1 VPVLSRCKSPD
12 CEVLTIGEYCIR
24 HDAAN
29 LSIVARQRRWR
40 WDRTPGVVAE
50 AQPAAKAAPVGARTK

>member
-40 WDRTPGVVAE
+40 WDRAPRAVVEPVPGVESEPVATR
-50 AQPAAKAAPVGARTK
+50 K